1 MEWLGVIAFI
11 MIMCYSSYPD
21 KVKKLEANM
30 KKIEKR
36 EKRELGGNGMSK
48 LISELINKECKIK
61 IDEAMFWI
69 GNNEVTC
76 LVLDVD
82 DEWVKIRYT
91 DKKGKQIVK
100 IVRIESIDEVELLE
114 EQTVS

>member
-1 MEWLGVIAFI
+1 
-11 MIMCYSSYPD
+11 
-21 KVKKLEANM
+21 
-30 KKIEKR
+30 
-36 EKRELGGNGMSK
+36 
-48 LISELINKECKIK
+48 
-61 IDEAMFWI
+61 MFWI

-114 EQTVS
+114 TQTVS